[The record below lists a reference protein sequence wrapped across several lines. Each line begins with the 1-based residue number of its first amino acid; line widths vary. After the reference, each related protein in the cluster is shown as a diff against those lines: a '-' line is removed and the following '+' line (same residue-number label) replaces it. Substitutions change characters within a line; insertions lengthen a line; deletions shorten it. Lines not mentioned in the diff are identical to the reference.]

1 MYAATSGLLDI
12 YRSLLVSPTHTSL
25 SNDLSA
31 IQTIVHAAKQ
41 QAGRLELRYRYTN
54 TSLF

>member
-31 IQTIVHAAKQ
+31 IQTIVHTAKQ